1 MKIVVPSY
9 CLEEA
14 NLNDHQKVFMA
25 FMFALERKTDNKTE
39 YIFRSTDVK
48 KICYNY
54 SLSFEKPNRELAEL
68 LKVIDIAAYDN
79 YNWGISFN
87 QHKKILATVGSN
99 KGLLIEGITEI
110 TNERA
115 IKIWFY
121 LIGRLSDRGLI
132 SDNEHPFPHKMKQTT
147 VMPNF
152 LSKQLK
158 QLDPCK

>member
-9 CLEEA
+9 VLEEA
-14 NLNDHQKVFMA
+14 NLNDHQKVFMSL
-25 FMFALERKTDNKTE
+25 MFALERKTDNETE

-48 KICYNY
+48 KITNNY
-54 SLSFEKPNRELAEL
+54 SLSFENPNRNLAEL
-68 LKVIDIAAYDN
+68 QKVINFAAYDA

-99 KGLLIEGITEI
+99 KGLMLEGVTEI

-121 LIGRLSDRGLI
+121 LIGRLTDKSLI
-132 SDNEHPFPHKMKQTT
+132 SDNEHPFPHKMKQNPN
-147 VMPNF
+147 MPNF

-158 QLDPCK
+158 QLDPAK